1 MKNSTPNTQ
10 KANHSFPVEI
20 FPTSIQELIK
30 DAEKTEGHNPDYLS
44 AGILSNVAT
53 AMGSN
58 FILDNGSYKSQP
70 ILWLV
75 IVGQSGGGKTHPLN
89 FAKKPIE
96 EKDKQNYSVFQT
108 SMKKYNASD
117 DKKDNKPNYV
127 KSILSDFTPEKLA
140 ENLQHNE
147 KGILI
152 FKDELIGWIN
162 SFDQYRKGADQQL
175 YLELFNGGTLSVDRV
190 SKPSIRVEK
199 TNVNVLG
206 GIQPSALKDMAKKNR
221 NDDGFLARFL
231 FVYPT
236 KSKPTLFSGNKIQSK
251 HSDGYRKF
259 IHDIYNADNLN
270 LKASSSQIKVY
281 QKWQHKKVKLYH
293 NDGSQSKIQ
302 AKLETYVWRLALII
316 EIMEQTNSNKFT
328 NTISDTSIEKA
339 IKLAEYFRMTAIKVY
354 DQISPSSP
362 LDSLPKNKADL
373 YKALP
378 KKFKRSEVLPKMEE
392 HNIKGGTINRFLS
405 NNELFIRL
413 DGNGN
418 YEKRV

>member
-1 MKNSTPNTQ
+1 M
-10 KANHSFPVEI
+10 
-20 FPTSIQELIK
+20 IK
-30 DAEKTEGHNPDYLS
+30 DAEKTEGYYPDYLS

-58 FILDNGSYKSQP
+58 FRLDNGSYDSQP

-96 EKDKQNYSVFQT
+96 EKDKQNYLVFQT
-108 SMKKYNASD
+108 SMKKYNARD
-117 DKKDNKPNYV
+117 DKKGNKPSYV

-147 KGILI
+147 KGVLI
-152 FKDELIGWIN
+152 FKDELIGWIK

-206 GIQPSALKDMAKKNR
+206 GIQPSALKDMAKNNR

-231 FVYPT
+231 FVYPI
-236 KSKPTLFSGNKIQSK
+236 KSKPNLFSGNKIQSK
-251 HSDGYRKF
+251 HTDGYKKF
-259 IHDIYNADNLN
+259 IHDIYNADNIN
-270 LKASSSQIKVY
+270 LKASSSQIKIY
-281 QKWQHKKVKLYH
+281 QKWQHKKVKQYH
-293 NDGSQSKIQ
+293 NDDSQSKIQ
-302 AKLETYVWRLALII
+302 AKLQTYVWRLALII
-316 EIMEQTNSNKFT
+316 EIMEQANCNKFT

-354 DQISPSSP
+354 DKISPSSP

-378 KKFKRSEVLPKMEE
+378 KKFKRSEVLPIIEE